1 MIELYSRAT
10 PNGRKIVIALEEM
23 ELPYRVHA
31 IDFTNLQQKSPEFLT
46 LNPNGRIPV
55 IVDTAP
61 AGSSSPVTVFESGA
75 ILLYLAEKSGKLCPA
90 DPIERIEMLKWLF
103 FGASQVTHTAMQ
115 VHWLVRL
122 QEKGAAAPHLEDY
135 RNELRRLYGVLD
147 EIITGREWLSKGA
160 YSIADIASWAWI
172 ERHEMHGIVIER
184 FPALT
189 DWLSRVGARP
199 AIQRGYDIPP
209 SQALRS
215 T

>member
-10 PNGRKIVIALEEM
+10 PNGRKIAIALEEM
-23 ELPYRVHA
+23 GLPYRVHA
-31 IDFTNLQQKSPEFLT
+31 VDFANLQQKSPEFLT

-61 AGSSSPVTVFESGA
+61 AGGGSPVTVFESGA
-75 ILLYLAEKSGKLCPA
+75 ILLYLAEKSGKLQPV
-90 DPIERIEMLKWLF
+90 DPVERIEMLKWLF

-135 RNELRRLYGVLD
+135 RTELRRLYGVLD
-147 EIITGREWLSKGA
+147 GVLTGRQWLAGGT
-160 YSIADIASWAWI
+160 YSIADIASWTWI
-172 ERHEMHGIVIER
+172 ERHQMHGIVIES

-189 DWLSRVGARP
+189 DWFARVGARP
-199 AIQRGYDIPP
+199 ATQKGYDIPP
-209 SQALRS
+209 RQN
-215 T
+215 